1 MVDIKIVTLID
12 ITKTR
17 VIRPNQGSQLE
28 LDQNRNFITL
38 LQCAEM
44 RSVISYDK
52 SPTVEEVDIKD
63 LGFGTAYKGIHRVW
77 TFWFKPDR
85 EFVYSDSKSNE
96 IGLLIDDLD
105 GVPMIKNL
113 AETINIEKAMFD
125 LKSISTKNTLITAH
139 QGNTN

>member
-1 MVDIKIVTLID
+1 MVDIKITTLID

-52 SPTVEEVDIKD
+52 SPTVEEIDIKNFV
-63 LGFGTAYKGIHRVW
+63 FGTAYKGTHRVW
-77 TFWFKPDR
+77 TFWLKPDR
-85 EFVYSDSKSNE
+85 EFVYSDSKNNE

-113 AETINIEKAMFD
+113 TETINIETAMFD

>member
-17 VIRPNQGSQLE
+17 VTRPTQGSQLE

-38 LQCAEM
+38 LQCAEI
-44 RSVISYDK
+44 RSVISYDN
-52 SPTVEEVDIKD
+52 SPTVEELDITN
-63 LGFGTAYKGIHRVW
+63 LGFGTTYKGQHRVW

-85 EFVYSDSKSNE
+85 EFVYSDSKNNE

-105 GVPMIKNL
+105 RVPVIKNL
-113 AETINIEKAMFD
+113 TETINIEQAMFD
-125 LKSISTKNTLITAH
+125 LKNIATKNTLIMAH
-139 QGNTN
+139 QGNN

>member
-1 MVDIKIVTLID
+1 MVDIKILTLID

-52 SPTVEEVDIKD
+52 SPTVDETDIKELD
-63 LGFGTAYKGIHRVW
+63 FGSIYTGLHRVW
-77 TFWFKPDR
+77 TFWLKPDR
-85 EFVYSDSKSNE
+85 EFVYSDSKNNE

-105 GVPMIKNL
+105 GVPLIKNL
-113 AETINIEKAMFD
+113 TETINIEKAMFD
-125 LKSISTKNTLITAH
+125 LKSIVTKNTLITAH
-139 QGNTN
+139 QGNN